1 MKVKIKTP
9 NGFMTVD
16 LAEFLPASKAKVR
29 KLFRLMEQG
38 IDAATKKSVR
48 EYLSG
53 LKKTDRLDLITAME
67 KEWEKRLM
75 DIDMELERLN
85 DEKIQLKRDL
95 AKAKKRMRAE
105 QLIRASADEWIR
117 EFCYYAGYVE
127 DTDDRKRV

>member
-105 QLIRASADEWIR
+105 QLIQASADEWIR
-117 EFCYYAGYVE
+117 EFSYYAGYVE
-127 DTDDRKRV
+127 DTDVTE

>member
-16 LAEFLPASKAKVR
+16 LAEFLPTSKAKIR

-95 AKAKKRMRAE
+95 AKAKKHMRAE
-105 QLIRASADEWIR
+105 
-117 EFCYYAGYVE
+117 
-127 DTDDRKRV
+127 

>member
-67 KEWEKRLM
+67 KEWDKRLM

-105 QLIRASADEWIR
+105 QLILVSADEWIR

-127 DTDDRKRV
+127 ENEHVL

>member
-38 IDAATKKSVR
+38 IDVATKKSVR

-75 DIDMELERLN
+75 GIDMELERLN

-105 QLIRASADEWIR
+105 QLIQASADEWIR
-117 EFCYYAGYVE
+117 EFSYYAGYVE
-127 DTDDRKRV
+127 DTDVTE

>member
-16 LAEFLPASKAKVR
+16 LAEFLPASKTKVR

-105 QLIRASADEWIR
+105 QLILASADEWIR

-127 DTDDRKRV
+127 DTDVTE

>member
-38 IDAATKKSVR
+38 INAATKKSVR

-53 LKKTDRLDLITAME
+53 LKKTDRLDLITASGNGC
-67 KEWEKRLM
+67 LYF
-75 DIDMELERLN
+75 
-85 DEKIQLKRDL
+85 DL
-95 AKAKKRMRAE
+95 
-105 QLIRASADEWIR
+105 I
-117 EFCYYAGYVE
+117 
-127 DTDDRKRV
+127 

>member
-16 LAEFLPASKAKVR
+16 LAEFLPASKTKVR

-105 QLIRASADEWIR
+105 QLILASADEWIR
-117 EFCYYAGYVE
+117 EICYYAGYVE
-127 DTDDRKRV
+127 DTDVTE

>member
-16 LAEFLPASKAKVR
+16 LAEFLPTSKAKIR

-95 AKAKKRMRAE
+95 AKAKKHMRAE
-105 QLIRASADEWIR
+105 QLIQASADEWIR
-117 EFCYYAGYVE
+117 EFCYYVGYVE
-127 DTDDRKRV
+127 DTDVTE

>member
-53 LKKTDRLDLITAME
+53 FKKTDRLDLITAME

-105 QLIRASADEWIR
+105 QLILVSADEWIR

-127 DTDDRKRV
+127 DTDVTE

>member
-105 QLIRASADEWIR
+105 QLIQASADGWIR
-117 EFCYYAGYVE
+117 ELCYYAGYVE
-127 DTDDRKRV
+127 DTDVTE

>member
-105 QLIRASADEWIR
+105 QLILVSADEWIR
-117 EFCYYAGYVE
+117 EFYYYAGYVE
-127 DTDDRKRV
+127 ENEHD

>member
-16 LAEFLPASKAKVR
+16 LAEFLPTSKAKIR
-29 KLFRLMEQG
+29 KLFRLMKKTRM
-38 IDAATKKSVR
+38 DAATKKSVR

-85 DEKIQLKRDL
+85 DEKIQQKRDL
-95 AKAKKRMRAE
+95 AKAKKHMRAE
-105 QLIRASADEWIR
+105 QLIQASAN
-117 EFCYYAGYVE
+117 
-127 DTDDRKRV
+127 K

>member
-38 IDAATKKSVR
+38 IDVATKKSVR

-105 QLIRASADEWIR
+105 QLILVSADEWIR

-127 DTDDRKRV
+127 DTDVTK

>member
-48 EYLSG
+48 EYLFG

-105 QLIRASADEWIR
+105 QLILASADEWIR

-127 DTDDRKRV
+127 DTDVTE

>member
-105 QLIRASADEWIR
+105 QLILASADEWIR

-127 DTDDRKRV
+127 DTDVTE

>member
-105 QLIRASADEWIR
+105 QLILVSADEWIR

-127 DTDDRKRV
+127 ENEHVL

>member
-105 QLIRASADEWIR
+105 QPSADEWIR

-127 DTDDRKRV
+127 DTDVTE

>member
-1 MKVKIKTP
+1 
-9 NGFMTVD
+9 
-16 LAEFLPASKAKVR
+16 
-29 KLFRLMEQG
+29 MEQG

-105 QLIRASADEWIR
+105 QLIQASADEWIR

-127 DTDDRKRV
+127 DTDVTE

>member
-29 KLFRLMEQG
+29 KLFRLMEHG
-38 IDAATKKSVR
+38 IDTATKKKVR

-53 LKKTDRLDLITAME
+53 LKKSDKLNLVTAME
-67 KEWEKRLM
+67 KDWTKRLM

-85 DEKIQLKRDL
+85 DEKRQLKGEL
-95 AKAKKRMRAE
+95 AEAKKRIRAE
-105 QLIRASADEWIR
+105 QLIQSSADEWIR

-127 DTDDRKRV
+127 DTDVTE

>member
-38 IDAATKKSVR
+38 IDVATKKSVR

-53 LKKTDRLDLITAME
+53 LKKTDRMDLITAME

-105 QLIRASADEWIR
+105 QLILVSVDEWIR

-127 DTDDRKRV
+127 DTDVTE

>member
-38 IDAATKKSVR
+38 IDVATKKSVR

-105 QLIRASADEWIR
+105 QLILVSADEWIR

-127 DTDDRKRV
+127 ENEHD

>member
-105 QLIRASADEWIR
+105 QLIQASADE
-117 EFCYYAGYVE
+117 
-127 DTDDRKRV
+127 

>member
-38 IDAATKKSVR
+38 IDVATKKSVR

-105 QLIRASADEWIR
+105 QLIQASADEWIR
-117 EFCYYAGYVE
+117 EFSYYVGYVE

>member
-38 IDAATKKSVR
+38 IDVATKKSVR

-105 QLIRASADEWIR
+105 QLILVSADEWIR

-127 DTDDRKRV
+127 DTDVTE

>member
-105 QLIRASADEWIR
+105 QLILASADEWIR

-127 DTDDRKRV
+127 NTDVTE

>member
-105 QLIRASADEWIR
+105 QLILVSADEWIR

-127 DTDDRKRV
+127 ENEHD

>member
-105 QLIRASADEWIR
+105 QLILVSADEWIR

-127 DTDDRKRV
+127 DTDVTE

>member
-38 IDAATKKSVR
+38 IDVATKKSVR

-105 QLIRASADEWIR
+105 QLIQASADEWIR
-117 EFCYYAGYVE
+117 EFSYYAGYVE
-127 DTDDRKRV
+127 DTDVTE

>member
-105 QLIRASADEWIR
+105 QLILVSADEWIR

-127 DTDDRKRV
+127 ENEND